1 MQPGALGLI
10 ALAAVS
16 LVGWC
21 IATFATRRCVR
32 VPVASAA
39 DKLVQHSITM
49 VAVGTFFWF
58 WAAYKVLAL
67 KDPDLG
73 VASFL
78 LANVLNYRTADLMA
92 VLVAR
97 RESRRTMRSLDHQR
111 FWQPCGDAVVAANYL
126 GALLLP
132 RLPGSFQFYLVVG
145 SVYWAAAAMR
155 ARSLH
160 EACDLESIGAAA
172 AGRSPPSLRS
182 DSSWLTTPEAEEFA

>member
-1 MQPGALGLI
+1 M
-10 ALAAVS
+10 
-16 LVGWC
+16 
-21 IATFATRRCVR
+21 
-32 VPVASAA
+32 
-39 DKLVQHSITM
+39 
-49 VAVGTFFWF
+49 
-58 WAAYKVLAL
+58 
-67 KDPDLG
+67 
-73 VASFL
+73 
-78 LANVLNYRTADLMA
+78 
-92 VLVAR
+92 
-97 RESRRTMRSLDHQR
+97 
-111 FWQPCGDAVVAANYL
+111 VAANYL